1 MNILEYSSCQYQ
13 QVIQRKSEITLD
25 IQEYSSSQKLGISR
39 NFKLYFLQVYNVIIG
54 SPITAL
60 SPGDILVVTVIYNPD
75 GQAVW
80 AGRLITGGPPKPSA
94 NVFSN
99 WCSVHVAL
107 SKWSFFRP
115 DLYTTPRAQEIYIIL

>member
-1 MNILEYSSCQYQ
+1 M
-13 QVIQRKSEITLD
+13 
-25 IQEYSSSQKLGISR
+25 
-39 NFKLYFLQVYNVIIG
+39 IIG
-54 SPITAL
+54 SLITTL
-60 SPGDILVVTVIYNPD
+60 SPGDIPVVTVIYNSD

-115 DLYTTPRAQEIYIIL
+115 DLYTTPRAQEIYIIIEEGMAFVTKLKICNIIFFYIIP